1 LKKVSSIIIMILVYF
16 FIYFLQINF
25 FSWFNINGVKPNLFI
40 VLVLLVGIFI
50 DGKAG
55 AIFGFISGLY
65 TDFLFS
71 NTIGISA
78 VLFAVVGYSSTILE
92 NRFSSDSKITILIMQ
107 SIVTAIYEFV
117 LVGYRALFLHA
128 YIDILPFI
136 YILAIEILF
145 NALVIIILYP
155 LIQRFGFYLESVFN
169 KKEMLT
175 RYF

>member
-1 LKKVSSIIIMILVYF
+1 M
-16 FIYFLQINF
+16 
-25 FSWFNINGVKPNLFI
+25 
-40 VLVLLVGIFI
+40 
-50 DGKAG
+50 
-55 AIFGFISGLY
+55 
-65 TDFLFS
+65 
-71 NTIGISA
+71 
-78 VLFAVVGYSSTILE
+78 VGYSSTILE

-117 LVGYRALFLHA
+117 LAGYRALFIHA

>member
-1 LKKVSSIIIMILVYF
+1 V
-16 FIYFLQINF
+16 
-25 FSWFNINGVKPNLFI
+25 
-40 VLVLLVGIFI
+40 VLVLLVGVFI

-71 NTIGISA
+71 NSIGISA
-78 VLFAVVGYSSTILE
+78 ILFAIVGYSSTILE

-107 SIVTAIYEFV
+107 SIVTAVYEFA
-117 LVGYRALFLHA
+117 LVGYRALFMHA

-136 YILAIEILF
+136 CTLAIEILF
-145 NALVIIILYP
+145 NFLFVIILYP
-155 LIQRFGFYLESVFN
+155 LIQKFGLYLGSVFN

>member
-1 LKKVSSIIIMILVYF
+1 MKKVSSIIIMILVYF

-78 VLFAVVGYSSTILE
+78 ILFAVVGYSSTILE

-128 YIDILPFI
+128 YTDILPFI

-145 NALVIIILYP
+145 NALVIII
-155 LIQRFGFYLESVFN
+155 
-169 KKEMLT
+169 
-175 RYF
+175 

>member
-1 LKKVSSIIIMILVYF
+1 MKKVSSIIIMILVYF

-78 VLFAVVGYSSTILE
+78 ILFAVVGYSSTILE

-128 YIDILPFI
+128 YTDILPFI